1 MWSPYQYYAQ
11 RTTRI
16 RLLVHA
22 RSTRPRYLNGMDE
35 ESALLIEMLQ
45 STRRPAMRL
54 ALARQLAERR
64 TPDAAA
70 ALLDLLEDSSDPR
83 VVPVVTVA
91 LEGLLA
97 LGPAIAPLVAAR
109 LDDLEDRRRKFMPL
123 LLAAALGDAAIP
135 RLLAALD
142 DSEQEVQVNAATQL
156 GRLDPQQVFAPL
168 LAVVSNP
175 SRPGPLRSAAASS
188 LGSLKD
194 RRALP
199 VLAALSRT
207 EDPDLLAGAIDGL
220 AELRDPAGIPY
231 LEELL
236 ERPGLDERTT
246 RAIRLGLLAMERY
259 RQPEG

>member
-1 MWSPYQYYAQ
+1 
-11 RTTRI
+11 
-16 RLLVHA
+16 
-22 RSTRPRYLNGMDE
+22 MDE
-35 ESALLIEMLQ
+35 ELALLIEMLQ
-45 STRRPAMRL
+45 TTRRPAMRL
-54 ALARQLAERR
+54 ELARQLAERR
-64 TPDAAA
+64 APEAATS
-70 ALLDLLEDSSDPR
+70 LLDLLEDSSDPR

-97 LGPAIAPLVAAR
+97 LGPAIAPRVAAC
-109 LDDLEDRRRKFMPL
+109 LDGAADRRRKFMPL

-142 DSEQEVQVNAATQL
+142 DPEQEVQVNAATQL
-156 GRLDPQQVFAPL
+156 GRLDPQQAFAPL
-168 LAVVSNP
+168 LAVMSDP
-175 SRPGPLRSAAASS
+175 GRPGPVRSAAASA

-207 EDPDLLAGAIDGL
+207 DDPELLAGAIDGL

-231 LEELL
+231 LEALL
-236 ERPGLDERTT
+236 ERRDLDERTT

-259 RQPEG
+259 RQPEE